1 MLTDIISEIADAL
14 VDHRDAIALL
24 SIDKKTL
31 VALKT
36 QRESRLRRMRFDQ
49 ARNAVAPLVKR
60 KYESYVIEAGAVVYC
75 IWIDIK
81 HFARCVLT
89 HDLFSMRI
97 IKDVTTLTLH
107 PNIREN
113 MPNAYFYICG
123 KSGYRISKRMDVPN
137 ADTVSDH
144 CFHGGNMT
152 TTRSAFARFTTQ
164 QQQQQVHESST
175 SS

>member
-1 MLTDIISEIADAL
+1 MTDVISEIADKL

-24 SIDKKTL
+24 SIDKTTL
-31 VALKT
+31 VALKA
-36 QRESRLRRMRFDQ
+36 QRASRLGRMHFEQ
-49 ARNAVAPLVKR
+49 ARTAVAPLVKR
-60 KYESYVIEAGAVVYC
+60 KYESYVVEAGAVVYC
-75 IWIDIK
+75 IWIDGK
-81 HFARCVLT
+81 HFARCVLS

-123 KSGYRISKRMDVPN
+123 KSGYGISKRMDVPN
-137 ADTVSDH
+137 ADTSLDH

-152 TTRSAFARFTTQ
+152 TTRAAFARFTMQ
-164 QQQQQVHESST
+164 QQQQQQQQ
-175 SS
+175 